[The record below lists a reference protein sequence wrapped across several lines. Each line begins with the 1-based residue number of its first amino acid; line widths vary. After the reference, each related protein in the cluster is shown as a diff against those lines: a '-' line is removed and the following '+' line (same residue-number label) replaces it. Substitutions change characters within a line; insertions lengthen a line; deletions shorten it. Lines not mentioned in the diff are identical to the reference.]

1 MKTKYIIASLAL
13 LGVAATSCKDE
24 MDYKEYTVADRDYI
38 IATTGR
44 VGGFMTQLYRAVDY
58 DFGNFSNGA
67 MAACATDEA
76 EYSHIG
82 NAIEDF
88 YNGGWTPSNAKG
100 SNWTSMYTVIQA
112 ANHFLENFQ
121 ELTFPD
127 EVLDP
132 QYTAL
137 MHQYNNYQYEAR
149 FLRAYFYFILNRQYG
164 GVPLIDHEM
173 SLEETNSL
181 SRNTSDEIFDFI
193 FKECNDIKDKII
205 VDYSDLG
212 QFALGEAETGRADKI
227 AVLALRARAALY
239 WASPLFNPDN
249 DQTRWTTAANYYKEL
264 MDQCDEQGK
273 RLTPQYRDLWAG
285 DSFSK
290 ITIRRELLFCY
301 RYYRNST
308 SGDNLVETNNYPVG
322 VEGGTGGTCPTQN
335 LVDAYEM
342 KNGKAIG
349 EEGSGYNEANPYNNR
364 DPRLG
369 FTVAVNGDKWP
380 TYRSNLPALEMF
392 YGGRNAT
399 PLANASTTG
408 YYLKK
413 LCNGAIDLGPAS
425 GFTASRHTYLN
436 FRLGGAYLD
445 YAECLFKATGSAD
458 GQLEGHT
465 ETARSL
471 VNKVRARTSVKMPAI
486 TASGEQFWQKY
497 QNERFVELAFE
508 GHRFWDV
515 RRWKEGSKFF
525 TSITRMHITKDDA
538 GKLSYRREVV
548 SRQWDEKM
556 NLFPIPQTEIIKNPN
571 LTQNPGW

>member
-100 SNWTSMYTVIQA
+100 SNWTRMYTVIQA

-181 SRNTSDEIFDFI
+181 SPTSSSRSATTSR
-193 FKECNDIKDKII
+193 IKSSSII
-205 VDYSDLG
+205 QTLASLHLAR
-212 QFALGEAETGRADKI
+212 QKQAE
-227 AVLALRARAALY
+227 
-239 WASPLFNPDN
+239 P
-249 DQTRWTTAANYYKEL
+249 TR
-264 MDQCDEQGK
+264 
-273 RLTPQYRDLWAG
+273 
-285 DSFSK
+285 
-290 ITIRRELLFCY
+290 
-301 RYYRNST
+301 
-308 SGDNLVETNNYPVG
+308 
-322 VEGGTGGTCPTQN
+322 
-335 LVDAYEM
+335 
-342 KNGKAIG
+342 
-349 EEGSGYNEANPYNNR
+349 
-364 DPRLG
+364 
-369 FTVAVNGDKWP
+369 
-380 TYRSNLPALEMF
+380 
-392 YGGRNAT
+392 
-399 PLANASTTG
+399 
-408 YYLKK
+408 
-413 LCNGAIDLGPAS
+413 
-425 GFTASRHTYLN
+425 
-436 FRLGGAYLD
+436 
-445 YAECLFKATGSAD
+445 
-458 GQLEGHT
+458 
-465 ETARSL
+465 
-471 VNKVRARTSVKMPAI
+471 
-486 TASGEQFWQKY
+486 
-497 QNERFVELAFE
+497 
-508 GHRFWDV
+508 
-515 RRWKEGSKFF
+515 
-525 TSITRMHITKDDA
+525 
-538 GKLSYRREVV
+538 
-548 SRQWDEKM
+548 
-556 NLFPIPQTEIIKNPN
+556 
-571 LTQNPGW
+571 